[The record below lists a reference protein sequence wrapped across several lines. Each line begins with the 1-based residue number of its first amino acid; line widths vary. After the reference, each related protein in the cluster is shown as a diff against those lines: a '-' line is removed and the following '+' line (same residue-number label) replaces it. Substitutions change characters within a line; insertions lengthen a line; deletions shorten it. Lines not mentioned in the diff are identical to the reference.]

1 MDIFKPLCL
10 RVSGGKK
17 EWLKDDPGPVRE
29 VVQREIQLGVLMPPW
44 GDRRILHLKIPQ
56 SVDSTALASFVSAL
70 QSFSPTLVGRQ
81 ARAIPEMQW
90 CG

>member
-1 MDIFKPLCL
+1 MDVFKLLCL

-17 EWLKDDPGPVRE
+17 EWLKDDPCPVRE
-29 VVQREIQLGVLMPPW
+29 VVQREIQHGVLVPPW